1 MLTKPSSLLHSFH
14 IQRSSFSVDNF
25 RLSAKIFF
33 IGTWWNHALSP
44 LFSKG
49 IRIRKWYIFFIF
61 LFLYAKVFYNPYEPK
76 LRLDECTSC
85 TAIGKA
91 DVAQDVGAVGKGKQA
106 TQAARSGKGW
116 LSTRIS
122 PSFFP
127 DLNFCN
133 WTMTFVSAGGEC
145 TTVSCNLGEYFATST
160 PGKAQPVIF
169 APSVLSDQ
177 ARRRNPAKSAR
188 CCAVLIDVLMG
199 ILATLFIEP

>member
-1 MLTKPSSLLHSFH
+1 MVH
-14 IQRSSFSVDNF
+14 
-25 RLSAKIFF
+25 
-33 IGTWWNHALSP
+33 
-44 LFSKG
+44 
-49 IRIRKWYIFFIF
+49 IF

-106 TQAARSGKGW
+106 TQAARSGKVW
-116 LSTRIS
+116 LSTRV
-122 PSFFP
+122 SFFA
-127 DLNFCN
+127 DLKFCN